1 MLKQAVS
8 TGGCHLCL
16 GPNSLIFYILACNA
30 LLTVLHI
37 AACGICVQRMC
48 NRHHWEHPQGKKII
62 LILKKTFFPNQVIK
76 PFLVFFQLRKQVY
89 QERALENNNKEN
101 YSTFTYIYT
110 SAVKPLIANG
120 IFKTKLFQG
129 SPWHRHHY
137 KVLRDVG
144 LSYNLL
150 TIFFGD
156 VFPRQRVQF
165 PGTTL
170 AQ

>member
-1 MLKQAVS
+1 MFRTEFLDILYFGMQCTADSSPHSSMWDLRSTHVQQAP
-8 TGGCHLCL
+8 L
-16 GPNSLIFYILACNA
+16 GASPE
-30 LLTVLHI
+30 
-37 AACGICVQRMC
+37 Q
-48 NRHHWEHPQGKKII
+48 KII